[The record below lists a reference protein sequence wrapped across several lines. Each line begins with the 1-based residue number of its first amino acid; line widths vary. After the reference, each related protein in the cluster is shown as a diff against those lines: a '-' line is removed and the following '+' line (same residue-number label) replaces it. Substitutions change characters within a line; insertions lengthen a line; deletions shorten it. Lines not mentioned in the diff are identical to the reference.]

1 MITKTIEIDENFFI
15 EVTFNKDDFYLR
27 LYSLNIQYQDKT
39 EEVIRDFSLERFL
52 IKCNKIVKLSNQ
64 IECLVASY

>member
-52 IKCNKIVKLSNQ
+52 IKCKTI
-64 IECLVASY
+64 